1 MKLRFFIFVRNLRCR
16 NHVYSSDKFLFIH
29 VYFVEFVL
37 FGKDEETVSVRKS
50 SFLELYGIDP
60 SLYLSKELTID
71 DVSQEL
77 FQVDLEDPSS
87 YVWSVVGL
95 LLRVEVLPDLLP
107 LWVASEGDEKVRFSF
122 VNNDSHSIVVSL
134 SHVSFASLK
143 GRRKDHLSANLF
155 VPLVGLSLKVVLET
169 YVVIYFQL
177 FLMSSK
183 VVEVICLHSQVGSDD
198 VFLEEPSSKVERVKT
213 ISSDVFDVFLD
224 NLFFIPKVKKERL
237 LSDS

>member
-1 MKLRFFIFVRNLRCR
+1 MKLRLFIFVRNLCCR

-50 SFLELYGIDP
+50 SFLELYCVDP

-77 FQVDLEDPSS
+77 FQVDLEDSSS

-107 LWVASEGDEKVRFSF
+107 FWVASEGDE
-122 VNNDSHSIVVSL
+122 
-134 SHVSFASLK
+134 
-143 GRRKDHLSANLF
+143 
-155 VPLVGLSLKVVLET
+155 
-169 YVVIYFQL
+169 
-177 FLMSSK
+177 
-183 VVEVICLHSQVGSDD
+183 
-198 VFLEEPSSKVERVKT
+198 
-213 ISSDVFDVFLD
+213 
-224 NLFFIPKVKKERL
+224 
-237 LSDS
+237 

>member
-1 MKLRFFIFVRNLRCR
+1 MNHVVHDQLMKLWLFIFVRNLRCR

-50 SFLELYGIDP
+50 PFLELYGINP

-77 FQVDLEDPSS
+77 FQVNLEDSSS

-107 LWVASEGDEKVRFSF
+107 LWVASEGDE
-122 VNNDSHSIVVSL
+122 
-134 SHVSFASLK
+134 
-143 GRRKDHLSANLF
+143 
-155 VPLVGLSLKVVLET
+155 
-169 YVVIYFQL
+169 
-177 FLMSSK
+177 
-183 VVEVICLHSQVGSDD
+183 
-198 VFLEEPSSKVERVKT
+198 
-213 ISSDVFDVFLD
+213 
-224 NLFFIPKVKKERL
+224 
-237 LSDS
+237 